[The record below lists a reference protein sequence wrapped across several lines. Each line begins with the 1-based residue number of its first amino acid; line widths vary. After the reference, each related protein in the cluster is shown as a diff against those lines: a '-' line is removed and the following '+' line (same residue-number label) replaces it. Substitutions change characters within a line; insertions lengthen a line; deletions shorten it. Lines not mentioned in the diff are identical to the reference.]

1 MRYYVTIIMCV
12 LMTTT
17 AFGQDKELA
26 ELLVGIGDSV
36 KQATLN
42 PVEKYNKYKPF
53 ERSYLAY
60 SHPMAIS
67 QEPVMTGGRITLF
80 HSIGFYSSLPFASQ
94 ADLSSNVSLE
104 EIHNSESIALLQ
116 GQSFQSA
123 TFLDSA
129 IKTFGMDYG
138 IIFAPIKNH
147 PFTKNV
153 FVSIGISSTRVS
165 TYHSYTNNGLLSL
178 TEEFRTLYSSEIQT
192 GLDLGVSYVLPYLQA
207 SAGYKLNGYSPG
219 VYVNAGVNIPLR
231 IILQRVKKRD
241 DFNRRLKELDN
252 EAEIFDRSNF

>member
-1 MRYYVTIIMCV
+1 MRYYRTIIVCF
-12 LMTTT
+12 LMTITT
-17 AFGQDKELA
+17 FGQDKELA

-53 ERSYLAY
+53 ERSYLSY
-60 SHPMAIS
+60 SHPIAIS

-80 HSIGFYSSLPFASQ
+80 HSIGFYSSIPFSFQ
-94 ADLSSNVSLE
+94 SDLSSNVSLE

-116 GQSFQSA
+116 GESFQSA
-123 TFLDSA
+123 TFLDSS

-138 IIFAPIKNH
+138 ITFAPIKNH
-147 PFTKNV
+147 PFTKNI
-153 FVSIGISSTRVS
+153 FVSLGVSSTRVS
-165 TYHSYTNNGLLSL
+165 TYHSYTNNGLLSIN
-178 TEEFRTLYSSEIQT
+178 EEFRTLYSSEIQT
-192 GLDLGVSYVLPYLQA
+192 GLDLGLSYVLPYIQA
-207 SAGYKLNGYSPG
+207 SAGYKLNGYTPG
-219 VYVNAGVNIPLR
+219 VYVNAGINIPLS
-231 IILQRVKKRD
+231 IVLQRVKKTD